1 MLKQLVDH
9 LGGNEDF
16 THCSDV
22 YLLPYWRKRVLAFL
36 VLYTGDTRV
45 PRLGVLQ
52 GQHSDP
58 SLCGYKG
65 PS

>member
-1 MLKQLVDH
+1 MLAL
-9 LGGNEDF
+9 
-16 THCSDV
+16 
-22 YLLPYWRKRVLAFL
+22 L

-45 PRLGVLQ
+45 PQLGVLQ

-58 SLCGYKG
+58 SFCGDKG